1 MSNKSI
7 FIAFILIFTSAI
19 GLLVWRTEKTRAN
32 EAKLDSEIL
41 KGLSEADIRLIL
53 QSEASVDNS
62 GIHPMAENA
71 ELRKSFLKGL
81 REYLALAAQARREGL
96 AEDVSFKINFELKK
110 NKLLADLYQSKLSM
124 EKGNFFTLPKE
135 EIEVFLKDQANQNQF
150 ETDME
155 TLRSIQIAVARERG
169 DQQAYPKLQG
179 ENLTKSRENWA
190 RNKILGQRAKS
201 DVDFMNQ
208 PQINL
213 RIKILE
219 AGILSADYLRANW
232 AAKIKANEAE
242 TAEYL
247 VKNPELDQNKKR
259 EKAEIVLKRV
269 LAGESFEKLAAEFSE
284 DRGTAKN
291 GGLYQDVQTGFLWS
305 ELENAALSLE
315 KQQVSDKLVETE
327 TGFHIVKLENKKTVG
342 DKNTKE
348 SITYSVR
355 HILFQKNFADPN
367 HTNPEI
373 PAPFLKAREI
383 AENAVEKVKRNQ
395 FVEEIIRLTS
405 IELPQDFSISAK
417 S

>member
-32 EAKLDSEIL
+32 EAKLESEIL

-71 ELRKSFLKGL
+71 ELRKSFLKGM

-110 NKLLADLYQSKLSM
+110 NKLLADLYQSKLSA
-124 EKGNFFTLPKE
+124 EKGDFFTIPKE

-179 ENLTKSRENWA
+179 ENLTKARENWA

-232 AAKIKANEAE
+232 AAKIKANEVE
-242 TAEYL
+242 IAEYL
-247 VKNPELDQNKKR
+247 VKNPEFDQNKKK

-291 GGLYQDVQTGFLWS
+291 GGLYRDVQMGFLWS

-315 KQQVSDKLVETE
+315 KQQVSGKLVETE
-327 TGFHIVKLENKKTVG
+327 TGFHIVKLENKKTVE
-342 DKNTKE
+342 DKNNKE
-348 SITYSVR
+348 SITYSIR

-383 AENAVEKVKRNQ
+383 AENAVEKVKRNH
-395 FVEEIIRLTS
+395 FVEEIIRLNS
-405 IELPQDFSISAK
+405 IELPQDFSISTK